1 MSYEL
6 SIRDYLSILRRRIWI
21 LTLPLV
27 IFSVIGVAVANTL
40 PARFQSEGT
49 ILIES
54 QQIPEDLV
62 RSTVTG
68 LANERVRV
76 VQQRVMTRQNLLGII
91 REFDLYGDR
100 GTMSQSAKIATLRR
114 NISIGMVT
122 ARQGRGSTTFAINVG
137 FEDESPDLALR
148 VTNELVTL
156 FLDENVRTRT
166 QRATET
172 TEFLRGQADE
182 LQQELETPEAQLATY
197 KQENSGALPEQL
209 RLHLDM
215 LERARN
221 QLRTVETELKS
232 YEGELRFLAIE
243 KQAAETRFLSSAL
256 PTSAPIAPQTPQQ
269 ELERLEFELARL
281 RVRYSDQ
288 HPDVLAVRQ
297 QIAALEM
304 SIDSSRLTTGV
315 EETEND
321 SDSPLNSDETLDP
334 TLARIETSIEMLNT
348 RVETQTEF
356 RTQLLRQ
363 ISDLESRVARTPD
376 VELALSNLTRDL
388 ENTRA
393 KYEELRAKERAAQL
407 SQNLEEDKK
416 AERFILLEP
425 PVRPEAP
432 SSPNRLLIA
441 AVGPVVGGAIGA
453 GLLILIELLFGRVT
467 RPVVLAKLMG
477 EPPFAVIPR
486 IETDEDVRRK
496 RTGYAIVG
504 SVALAILASV
514 AATHFLVMPLD
525 DLLTTAISFVT

>member
-1 MSYEL
+1 MPVVFFS
-6 SIRDYLSILRRRIWI
+6 
-21 LTLPLV
+21 LV
-27 IFSVIGVAVANTL
+27 SAIFANVL
-40 PARFQSEGT
+40 PAKYASEGT

-114 NISIGMVT
+114 NISIGMIT
-122 ARQGRGSTTFAINVG
+122 ARQGRGAATFAINVG

-172 TEFLRGQADE
+172 TEFLRGQADD
-182 LQQELETPEAQLATY
+182 LQEELETLEAQLATY

-221 QLRTVETELKS
+221 QLRAVETELNS

-243 KQAAETRFLSSAL
+243 KQAAETRLLSAAT
-256 PTSAPIAPQTPQQ
+256 PTSAPVAPQTPQQ
-269 ELERLEFELARL
+269 ELSRLEFELARL

-288 HPDVLAVRQ
+288 HPDVLALQQ
-297 QIAALEM
+297 QIAALET
-304 SIDSSRLTTGV
+304 SIDSNRIEREV
-315 EETEND
+315 EKGDDEID
-321 SDSPLNSDETLDP
+321 SSLRDDETVDP
-334 TLARIETSIEMLNT
+334 TLARIETSISMLNS
-348 RVETQTEF
+348 RVEAQTEF
-356 RTQLLRQ
+356 REQLLRQ
-363 ISDLESRVARTPD
+363 ISDLEGRVSRTPD
-376 VELALSNLTRDL
+376 VELALGNLSRDL

-441 AVGPVVGGAIGA
+441 AVGPVVGGVIGA
-453 GLLILIELLFGRVT
+453 GLLLLVELLFGRVT

-477 EPPFAVIPR
+477 QPPFAVIPK
-486 IETDEDVRRK
+486 IETDEDLRRK
-496 RTGYAIVG
+496 RTGYAIAG
-504 SVALAILASV
+504 ASALVVLSSITAV
-514 AATHFLVMPLD
+514 HFLVMPLD
-525 DLLTTAISFVT
+525 DLFSSAISFLT